1 MNNKLIKD
9 LKNITKN
16 PPINLN
22 SNRYQDLIDAS
33 KEFEKLVEKGLV
45 KKRGYNLLSR
55 EECLKSGYIKVNQQ
69 LK

>member
-1 MNNKLIKD
+1 MNQNIVD
-9 LKNITKN
+9 EVQEITKN
-16 PPINLN
+16 IPDSFD

-55 EECLKSGYIKVNQQ
+55 EECLKSGYINLNKI
-69 LK
+69 L